1 MPALLA
7 LGGNPGPA
15 NAINTTVYAL
25 RPLDLVDITDKD
37 SADAPGDVFFW
48 LKDHIIKPMHCRVNP
63 TWHQCSEAGTI
74 DVNMVYQE
82 FVVEHD
88 AAAVGNYQSCN
99 VSDGLLWWAPDCPLT
114 AACAHG
120 LGHVPCRPRDVCG
133 GLRHCETTV
142 YSLLY

>member
-1 MPALLA
+1 MRIVAMLPALLA
-7 LGGNPGPA
+7 LGSAANPGPA

-37 SADAPGDVFFW
+37 SADAPGDIFFW
-48 LKDHIIKPMHCRVNP
+48 LKDHIIKPMHCRVDP

-88 AAAVGNYQSCN
+88 ATAVGIYESCN
-99 VSDGLLWWAPDCPLT
+99 VSDGAM
-114 AACAHG
+114 AAAVAGAGLPPCTSAAWCAI
-120 LGHVPCRPRDVCG
+120 R
-133 GLRHCETTV
+133 
-142 YSLLY
+142 